1 MNNLSFV
8 FEILNFVLLL
18 LKKRRIKN
26 FRRQIYKVICKHSCY
41 RVNINLKLTPKL
53 VDETGNDE
61 EISGVLI

>member
-8 FEILNFVLLL
+8 FKILNFVLLL
-18 LKKRRIKN
+18 LKKVLVKN
-26 FRRQIYKVICKHSCY
+26 LRTQIYKVICKNGIY

-53 VDETGNDE
+53 VDETGNED